1 MQIPGDSDGLATSS
15 HQIALPGARMTP
27 NDIEGAVMALPMQA
41 DVNQVAAYWTRLA
54 YESIIRFTRD
64 EQAKRGFTQPQF
76 WILRHLSPHDLAPDD
91 GAAMTIPQLQ
101 QAMTEY
107 IRPDDDLASEA
118 EVLLG
123 RGWIHADRDGC
134 LRITDAGEAA
144 RLQMKQSAPEIRSLI
159 HRDIDD
165 ADYVA
170 ALRVLH
176 KLIANTTRVPET
188 DAVKLA

>member
-1 MQIPGDSDGLATSS
+1 
-15 HQIALPGARMTP
+15 
-27 NDIEGAVMALPMQA
+27 MALPMQA
-41 DVNQVAAYWTRLA
+41 DATQVAAYWTRLA

-91 GAAMTIPQLQ
+91 GAARTIAQLQ

-107 IRPDDDLASEA
+107 IRPEDDLASEA
-118 EVLLG
+118 KGLLG
-123 RGWIHADRDGC
+123 RGWLQEDHDGC

-144 RLQMKQSAPEIRSLI
+144 RLQMKQSAPEIRALI

-176 KLIANTTRVPET
+176 KLIANTTLMPET
-188 DAVKLA
+188 EAVKIS

>member
-1 MQIPGDSDGLATSS
+1 
-15 HQIALPGARMTP
+15 
-27 NDIEGAVMALPMQA
+27 MALPMQA
-41 DVNQVAAYWTRLA
+41 DAGQVAAYWTRLA

-76 WILRHLSPHDLAPDD
+76 WILRHLSGHDLAPDD

-101 QAMTEY
+101 EAMTEY

-118 EVLLG
+118 EVLIG
-123 RGWIHADRDGC
+123 RGWIHADHDGR
-134 LRITDAGEAA
+134 LRLTDAGEAA

-159 HRDIDD
+159 HRGIDD

-170 ALRVLH
+170 ALKVLH
-176 KLIANTTRVPET
+176 KLIANTTPEPET
-188 DAVKLA
+188 DASEHL